1 MVFLGKTPHCAVRK
15 EREENFMEAKSANST
30 KSNFGAKGWLM
41 ILVAGLLF
49 YFYAGMCTDGLN
61 TIVTNFANAH
71 QVDEAALLS
80 MTTPASWVGLLGSVA
95 CSWFIAKIKSNRLAT
110 LITAVLGG
118 ITYMCYGVVTTLA
131 GFTVVTA
138 LANFFG
144 MGYCWTCANALMA
157 SWFPTKKGL
166 ALGWAT
172 MGQNLCS
179 ATFVLLLTLFMG
191 WTNLNG
197 SFYIMGGL
205 LIVAGIFSFIVMR
218 DTPEEL
224 GCAPDNGTV
233 TKEELEQNRRE
244 MEAYKSPW
252 NAKTLLLNKQ
262 VWLIGLGFGIFIIC
276 NVACISRLIPRL
288 IMAGWAP
295 PKAMASMTVAA
306 ILGLLGS
313 YLTGWLDQK
322 IGTKK
327 ASIAYGCWYVVT
339 LITCAIPSNNVYLQ
353 YLSVF
358 MIGIAIGGIG
368 NLFPSMT
375 ATLFGRYDFVRA
387 MGVLNPITNIVRSF
401 AFIIMGAGL
410 SATGNYYL
418 AYGIVA
424 ALSVVGIILVACIDE
439 KQIGM

>member
-1 MVFLGKTPHCAVRK
+1 METKT
-15 EREENFMEAKSANST
+15 ANST

-41 ILVAGLLF
+41 ILVAGLMF

-61 TIVTNFANAH
+61 TIVSSFANAH

-95 CSWFIAKIKSNRLAT
+95 CSWAIAKFKSNRVAM

-138 LANFFG
+138 MANFFG

-179 ATFVLLLTLFMG
+179 ATFVLLLTAFMG
-191 WTNLNG
+191 WAGLNG

-218 DTPEEL
+218 DTPEEM

-233 TKEELEQNRRE
+233 TKEELEANRRE

-276 NVACISRLIPRL
+276 NVACISQLIPRL
-288 IMAGWAP
+288 IMAGWTP
-295 PKAMASMTVAA
+295 PKAIASMTVAA
-306 ILGLLGS
+306 VLGLLGS

-339 LITCAIPSNNVYLQ
+339 LITCAIPSNNMYLQ

-410 SATGNYYL
+410 SMTGNYHL
-418 AYGIVA
+418 AYGMVA
-424 ALSVVGIILVACIDE
+424 VLSVIGIILVACINE
-439 KQIGM
+439 KQIGK

>member
-1 MVFLGKTPHCAVRK
+1 
-15 EREENFMEAKSANST
+15 METKSANST

-41 ILVAGLLF
+41 ILVAGLMF

-61 TIVTNFANAH
+61 TIVSSFANAH

-95 CSWFIAKIKSNRLAT
+95 CSWAIAKFKSNRVAM

-138 LANFFG
+138 MANFFG

-179 ATFVLLLTLFMG
+179 ATFVLLLTAFVG
-191 WTNLNG
+191 WAGLNG

-218 DTPEEL
+218 DTPEEM

-233 TKEELEQNRRE
+233 TKEELEASRRE
-244 MEAYKSPW
+244 MEDYKSPW

-276 NVACISRLIPRL
+276 NVACISQLIPRL

-295 PKAMASMTVAA
+295 PKAIASMTVAA
-306 ILGLLGS
+306 VLGLLGS

-339 LITCAIPSNNVYLQ
+339 LITCAIPSNNMYLQ

-410 SATGNYYL
+410 SMTGNYYL
-418 AYGIVA
+418 AYGMVA
-424 ALSVVGIILVACIDE
+424 VLSVIGIILVACINE
-439 KQIGM
+439 KQIGK

>member
-1 MVFLGKTPHCAVRK
+1 
-15 EREENFMEAKSANST
+15 MESKAST
-30 KSNFGAKGWLM
+30 KSNFGSKGWLM
-41 ILVAGLLF
+41 IFVAGLMF
-49 YFYAGMCTDGLN
+49 YFYSGMCTDGLN

-71 QVDEAALLS
+71 GVNEAALLS
-80 MTTPASWVGLLGSVA
+80 WTTPASWIGLLGSVA
-95 CSWFIAKIKSNRLAT
+95 CSWFIAKVNSNRRAM

-118 ITYMCYGVVTTLA
+118 ISYMLYGVVTSLV

-179 ATFVLLLTLFMG
+179 ATFVILLSLFMS
-191 WTNLNG
+191 WTSLNG
-197 SFYIMGGL
+197 SFYIMGAL
-205 LIVAGIFSFIVMR
+205 LVVAGIFSFIVMR
-218 DTPEEL
+218 DTPEEM
-224 GCAPDNGTV
+224 GCAPDNGSV
-233 TKEELEQNRRE
+233 SKEELEANRRE
-244 MEAYKSPW
+244 AEAYKSPW
-252 NAKTLLLNKQ
+252 NAKTLLLNKE
-262 VWLIGLGFGIFIIC
+262 VWLIGLGFGIYIIC

-295 PKAMASMTVAA
+295 PMATGAMTVAA

-313 YLTGWLDQK
+313 YTTGWLDQK

-339 LITCAIPSNNVYLQ
+339 LITCAIPSNNLYLQ
-353 YLSVF
+353 YFSVF

-401 AFIIMGAGL
+401 AFVIMGVGL
-410 SATGNYYL
+410 SMTGTYHL
-418 AYGIVA
+418 AYGAVA
-424 ALSVVGIILVACIDE
+424 VLCVVAIILVACIND
-439 KQIGM
+439 KQIGK

>member
-1 MVFLGKTPHCAVRK
+1 
-15 EREENFMEAKSANST
+15 MESNVSTT

-41 ILVAGLLF
+41 IFVAGLMF
-49 YFYAGMCTDGLN
+49 YFYSGMCTDGLN
-61 TIVTNFANAH
+61 IIVTNFANAH
-71 QVDEAALLS
+71 GVNEAALLS
-80 MTTPASWVGLLGSVA
+80 WTTPASWVGLLGSVV
-95 CSWFIAKIKSNRLAT
+95 CSWFIAKFKSNRRAM
-110 LITAVLGG
+110 LITSVLGG

-138 LANFFG
+138 MANFFG

-179 ATFVLLLTLFMG
+179 ATFVLLLTAFMG
-191 WTNLNG
+191 WTSLNG
-197 SFYIMGGL
+197 SFYIMGAL

-218 DTPEEL
+218 DTPEEM

-233 TKEELEQNRRE
+233 SKEELEANRRE
-244 MEAYKSPW
+244 AEAYKSPW

-295 PKAMASMTVAA
+295 AKATGAMTVAA

-339 LITCAIPSNNVYLQ
+339 LITCTIPSNNLYLQ
-353 YLSVF
+353 YFSVF

-401 AFIIMGAGL
+401 AFVIMGAGL
-410 SATGNYYL
+410 SMTGNYHL

-424 ALSVVGIILVACIDE
+424 VLCVIGIILVLCIND
-439 KQIGM
+439 KQIGK

>member
-1 MVFLGKTPHCAVRK
+1 
-15 EREENFMEAKSANST
+15 MESKART
-30 KSNFGAKGWLM
+30 KSNFGSKGWLM
-41 ILVAGLLF
+41 IFVAGLMF
-49 YFYAGMCTDGLN
+49 YFYSGMCTDGLN

-71 QVDEAALLS
+71 GVNEAALLS
-80 MTTPASWVGLLGSVA
+80 WTTPASWIGLLGSVA
-95 CSWFIAKIKSNRLAT
+95 CSWFIAKVNSNRRAM

-118 ITYMCYGVVTTLA
+118 ISYMLYGVVTSLV

-179 ATFVLLLTLFMG
+179 ATFVILLSLFMS
-191 WTNLNG
+191 WTSLNG
-197 SFYIMGGL
+197 SFYIMGAL
-205 LIVAGIFSFIVMR
+205 LVVAGIFSFIVMR
-218 DTPEEL
+218 DTPEEM
-224 GCAPDNGTV
+224 GCAPDNGSV
-233 TKEELEQNRRE
+233 SKEELEANRRE
-244 MEAYKSPW
+244 AEAYKSPW
-252 NAKTLLLNKQ
+252 NAKTLLLNKE
-262 VWLIGLGFGIFIIC
+262 VWLIGLGFGIYIIC

-295 PKAMASMTVAA
+295 AKATGAMAVAA

-313 YLTGWLDQK
+313 YTTGWLDQK

-327 ASIAYGCWYVVT
+327 ASIAYGCWYIVT
-339 LITCAIPSNNVYLQ
+339 LITCAIPSTNLYLQ
-353 YLSVF
+353 YFSVF

-401 AFIIMGAGL
+401 AFVIMGAGL
-410 SATGNYYL
+410 SMTGNYYL
-418 AYGIVA
+418 AYGMVAVLCVIAIV
-424 ALSVVGIILVACIDE
+424 LVACIDD
-439 KQIGM
+439 KQIGK

>member
-1 MVFLGKTPHCAVRK
+1 
-15 EREENFMEAKSANST
+15 MEAKSANST

-410 SATGNYYL
+410 SMTGNYYL

>member
-1 MVFLGKTPHCAVRK
+1 METKT
-15 EREENFMEAKSANST
+15 ANST

-41 ILVAGLLF
+41 ILVAGLMF

-61 TIVTNFANAH
+61 TIVTSFANAH

-80 MTTPASWVGLLGSVA
+80 WTTPASWVGLIGSVA
-95 CSWFIAKIKSNRLAT
+95 CSWFIAKIKSNRLAM

-118 ITYMCYGVVTTLA
+118 ITYMCYGVVTTLV

-138 LANFFG
+138 MANFFG

-179 ATFVLLLTLFMG
+179 ATFVLLLTVFMG
-191 WTNLNG
+191 WAGLNG
-197 SFYIMGGL
+197 SFYIMGAL
-205 LIVAGIFSFIVMR
+205 LIVAGIFSFLVMR
-218 DTPEEL
+218 DTPEEM

-233 TKEELEQNRRE
+233 TREELEANRRE

-306 ILGLLGS
+306 VLGLLGS

-339 LITCAIPSNNVYLQ
+339 LASCAIPSNNVYLQ
-353 YLSVF
+353 YFSVF

-410 SATGNYYL
+410 SMTGTYHL
-418 AYGIVA
+418 AYGMVA
-424 ALSVVGIILVACIDE
+424 VLSVIGIILVACIDE
-439 KQIGM
+439 KQIGK

>member
-1 MVFLGKTPHCAVRK
+1 METKT
-15 EREENFMEAKSANST
+15 ANST

-41 ILVAGLLF
+41 ILVAGLMF

-61 TIVTNFANAH
+61 TIVSSFANAH

-95 CSWFIAKIKSNRLAT
+95 CSWAIAKFKSNRVAM

-138 LANFFG
+138 MANFFG

-179 ATFVLLLTLFMG
+179 ATFVLLLTAFVG
-191 WTNLNG
+191 WAGLNG

-218 DTPEEL
+218 DTPEEM

-233 TKEELEQNRRE
+233 TKEELEANRRE

-276 NVACISRLIPRL
+276 NVACISQLIPRL

-295 PKAMASMTVAA
+295 PKAIASMTVAA
-306 ILGLLGS
+306 VLGLLGS

-339 LITCAIPSNNVYLQ
+339 LITCAIPSNNMYLQ

-410 SATGNYYL
+410 SMTGNYYL
-418 AYGIVA
+418 AYGMVA
-424 ALSVVGIILVACIDE
+424 VLSVIAIILVACINE
-439 KQIGM
+439 KQIGK

>member
-1 MVFLGKTPHCAVRK
+1 METKT
-15 EREENFMEAKSANST
+15 ANST

-41 ILVAGLLF
+41 ILVAGLMF

-61 TIVTNFANAH
+61 TIVSSFANAH

-95 CSWFIAKIKSNRLAT
+95 CSWAIAKFKSNRVAM

-138 LANFFG
+138 MANFFG

-179 ATFVLLLTLFMG
+179 ATFVLLLTAFVG
-191 WTNLNG
+191 WAGLNG

-218 DTPEEL
+218 DTPEEM

-233 TKEELEQNRRE
+233 TKEELEANRRE

-276 NVACISRLIPRL
+276 NVACISQLIPRL

-295 PKAMASMTVAA
+295 PKAIASMTVAA
-306 ILGLLGS
+306 VLGLLGS

-339 LITCAIPSNNVYLQ
+339 LITCAIPSNNMYLQ

-410 SATGNYYL
+410 SMTGNYYL
-418 AYGIVA
+418 AYGMVAVLCVIAIV
-424 ALSVVGIILVACIDE
+424 LVACIND
-439 KQIGM
+439 KQIGK

>member
-1 MVFLGKTPHCAVRK
+1 METKT
-15 EREENFMEAKSANST
+15 ANST

-41 ILVAGLLF
+41 ILVAGLMF

-61 TIVTNFANAH
+61 TIVSSFANAH

-95 CSWFIAKIKSNRLAT
+95 CSWAIAKFKSNRVAM

-138 LANFFG
+138 MANFFG

-179 ATFVLLLTLFMG
+179 ATFVLLLTAFMG
-191 WTNLNG
+191 WAGLNG

-218 DTPEEL
+218 DTPEEM

-233 TKEELEQNRRE
+233 TREELEANRRE

-276 NVACISRLIPRL
+276 NVACISQLIPRL
-288 IMAGWAP
+288 VMAGWAP
-295 PKAMASMTVAA
+295 PKAIASMTVAA
-306 ILGLLGS
+306 VLGLLGS

-410 SATGNYYL
+410 SMTGTYHL
-418 AYGIVA
+418 AYGMVA
-424 ALSVVGIILVACIDE
+424 VLSVIGIILVACIDE
-439 KQIGM
+439 KQIGK

>member
-1 MVFLGKTPHCAVRK
+1 
-15 EREENFMEAKSANST
+15 METKSANST

-41 ILVAGLLF
+41 ILVAGLMF

-61 TIVTNFANAH
+61 TIVSSFANAH

-95 CSWFIAKIKSNRLAT
+95 CSWAIAKFKSNRVAM

-138 LANFFG
+138 MANFFG

-179 ATFVLLLTLFMG
+179 ATFVLLLTAFVG
-191 WTNLNG
+191 WAGLNG

-218 DTPEEL
+218 DTPEEM

-233 TKEELEQNRRE
+233 TKEELEANRRE

-276 NVACISRLIPRL
+276 NVACISQLIPRL

-295 PKAMASMTVAA
+295 PKAIASMTVAA
-306 ILGLLGS
+306 VLGLLGS

-339 LITCAIPSNNVYLQ
+339 LITCAIPSNNMYLQ

-410 SATGNYYL
+410 SMTGNYYL
-418 AYGIVA
+418 AYGMVA
-424 ALSVVGIILVACIDE
+424 VLSVIGIILVACINE
-439 KQIGM
+439 KQIGK

>member
-1 MVFLGKTPHCAVRK
+1 METKT
-15 EREENFMEAKSANST
+15 ANST

-41 ILVAGLLF
+41 ILVAGLMF

-61 TIVTNFANAH
+61 TIVSSFANAH

-95 CSWFIAKIKSNRLAT
+95 CSWAIAKFKSNRVAM

-138 LANFFG
+138 MANFFG

-179 ATFVLLLTLFMG
+179 ATFVLLLTAFVG
-191 WTNLNG
+191 WAGLNG

-218 DTPEEL
+218 DTPEEM

-233 TKEELEQNRRE
+233 TKEELEANRRE

-276 NVACISRLIPRL
+276 NVACISQLIPRL

-295 PKAMASMTVAA
+295 PKAIASMTVAA
-306 ILGLLGS
+306 VLGLLGS

-327 ASIAYGCWYVVT
+327 ASIAYGCWYVVS
-339 LITCAIPSNNVYLQ
+339 LITCAIPSNNMYLQ

-410 SATGNYYL
+410 SMTGNYYL
-418 AYGIVA
+418 AYGMVA
-424 ALSVVGIILVACIDE
+424 VLSVIGIILVACINE
-439 KQIGM
+439 KQIGK

>member
-1 MVFLGKTPHCAVRK
+1 METKT
-15 EREENFMEAKSANST
+15 ANST

-41 ILVAGLLF
+41 ILVAGLMF

-61 TIVTNFANAH
+61 TIVSSFANAH

-95 CSWFIAKIKSNRLAT
+95 CSWAIAKFKSNRVAM

-138 LANFFG
+138 MANFFG

-179 ATFVLLLTLFMG
+179 ATFVLLLTAIMG
-191 WTNLNG
+191 WAGLNG

-218 DTPEEL
+218 DTPEEM

-233 TKEELEQNRRE
+233 TREELEANRRE

-276 NVACISRLIPRL
+276 NVACISQLIPRL
-288 IMAGWAP
+288 VMAGWAP
-295 PKAMASMTVAA
+295 PKAIASMTVAA
-306 ILGLLGS
+306 VLGLLGS

-410 SATGNYYL
+410 SMTGTYHL
-418 AYGIVA
+418 AYGMVA
-424 ALSVVGIILVACIDE
+424 VLSVIGIILVACIDE
-439 KQIGM
+439 KQIGK

>member
-1 MVFLGKTPHCAVRK
+1 
-15 EREENFMEAKSANST
+15 METKSANST

-41 ILVAGLLF
+41 ILVAGLMF

-61 TIVTNFANAH
+61 TIVSSFANAH

-95 CSWFIAKIKSNRLAT
+95 CSWAIAKFKSNRVAM

-138 LANFFG
+138 MANFFG

-179 ATFVLLLTLFMG
+179 ATFVLLLTAFVG
-191 WTNLNG
+191 WAGLNG

-218 DTPEEL
+218 DTPEEM

-233 TKEELEQNRRE
+233 TKEELEASRRE

-276 NVACISRLIPRL
+276 NVACISQLIPRL

-295 PKAMASMTVAA
+295 PKAIASMTVAA
-306 ILGLLGS
+306 VLGLLGS

-339 LITCAIPSNNVYLQ
+339 LITCAIPSNNMYLQ

-410 SATGNYYL
+410 SMTGNYYL
-418 AYGIVA
+418 AYGMVA
-424 ALSVVGIILVACIDE
+424 VLSVIGIILVACINE
-439 KQIGM
+439 KQIGK

>member
-1 MVFLGKTPHCAVRK
+1 METKT
-15 EREENFMEAKSANST
+15 ANST

-41 ILVAGLLF
+41 ILVAGLMF

-61 TIVTNFANAH
+61 TIVSSFANAH

-95 CSWFIAKIKSNRLAT
+95 CSWAIAKFKSNRVAM

-138 LANFFG
+138 MANFFG

-179 ATFVLLLTLFMG
+179 ATFVLLLTAFVG
-191 WTNLNG
+191 WAGLNG

-218 DTPEEL
+218 DTPEEM

-233 TKEELEQNRRE
+233 TKEELEANQRE

-276 NVACISRLIPRL
+276 NVACISQLIPRL

-295 PKAMASMTVAA
+295 PKAIASMTVAA
-306 ILGLLGS
+306 VLGLLGS

-339 LITCAIPSNNVYLQ
+339 LITCAIPSNNMYLQ

-410 SATGNYYL
+410 SMTGNYYL
-418 AYGIVA
+418 AYGMVA
-424 ALSVVGIILVACIDE
+424 VLSVIGIILVACINE
-439 KQIGM
+439 KQIGK

>member
-1 MVFLGKTPHCAVRK
+1 METKT
-15 EREENFMEAKSANST
+15 ANST

-41 ILVAGLLF
+41 ILVAGLMF

-61 TIVTNFANAH
+61 TIVSSFANAH

-95 CSWFIAKIKSNRLAT
+95 CSWAIAKFKSNRVAM

-138 LANFFG
+138 MANFFG

-179 ATFVLLLTLFMG
+179 ATFVLLLTAFMG
-191 WTNLNG
+191 WAGLNG

-218 DTPEEL
+218 DTPEEM

-233 TKEELEQNRRE
+233 TKEELEANRRE

-276 NVACISRLIPRL
+276 NVACISQLIPRL

-295 PKAMASMTVAA
+295 PKAIASMTVAA
-306 ILGLLGS
+306 VLGLLGS

-339 LITCAIPSNNVYLQ
+339 LITCAIPSNNMYLQ

-410 SATGNYYL
+410 SMTGNYHL
-418 AYGIVA
+418 AYGMVA
-424 ALSVVGIILVACIDE
+424 VLSVIGIILVACINE
-439 KQIGM
+439 KQIGK

>member
-1 MVFLGKTPHCAVRK
+1 METKT
-15 EREENFMEAKSANST
+15 ANST

-41 ILVAGLLF
+41 ILVAGLMF

-61 TIVTNFANAH
+61 TIVSSFANAH

-95 CSWFIAKIKSNRLAT
+95 CSWAIAKFKSNRVAM

-138 LANFFG
+138 MANFFG

-179 ATFVLLLTLFMG
+179 ATFVLLLTAFVG
-191 WTNLNG
+191 WAGLNG

-218 DTPEEL
+218 DTPEEM

-233 TKEELEQNRRE
+233 TKEELEANRRE

-276 NVACISRLIPRL
+276 NVACISQLIPRL

-295 PKAMASMTVAA
+295 PKAIASMTVAA
-306 ILGLLGS
+306 VLGLLGS

-339 LITCAIPSNNVYLQ
+339 LITCAIPSNNMYLQ

-410 SATGNYYL
+410 SMTGNYYL
-418 AYGIVA
+418 AYGMVA
-424 ALSVVGIILVACIDE
+424 VLSVIGIILVACINE
-439 KQIGM
+439 KQIGK

>member
-1 MVFLGKTPHCAVRK
+1 METKT
-15 EREENFMEAKSANST
+15 ANST

-41 ILVAGLLF
+41 ILVAGLMF

-61 TIVTNFANAH
+61 TIVSSFANAH

-80 MTTPASWVGLLGSVA
+80 MTTPASWVGLLGSVV
-95 CSWFIAKIKSNRLAT
+95 CSWAIAKFKSNRVAM

-118 ITYMCYGVVTTLA
+118 ITYMCYGVVTTLV

-138 LANFFG
+138 MANFFG

-179 ATFVLLLTLFMG
+179 ATFVLLLTAFVG
-191 WTNLNG
+191 WAGLNG
-197 SFYIMGGL
+197 SFYIMGAL

-218 DTPEEL
+218 DTPEEM

-233 TKEELEQNRRE
+233 TKEELEANRRE

-276 NVACISRLIPRL
+276 NVACISQLIPRL

-295 PKAMASMTVAA
+295 PKAIASMTVAA
-306 ILGLLGS
+306 VLGLLGS

-339 LITCAIPSNNVYLQ
+339 LITCAIPSNNMYLQ

-410 SATGNYYL
+410 SMTGNYYL
-418 AYGIVA
+418 AYGMVA
-424 ALSVVGIILVACIDE
+424 VLSVIGIILVACINE
-439 KQIGM
+439 KQIGK